1 MLSSTDLI
9 ARQAID
15 LQRCQEDLDRLHDK
29 VLNARQ
35 QAVVRF
41 EHNHL
46 ATIHDY
52 NFHRGDLVL
61 MRNTQIE
68 VTHNKKMRPRYLGPL
83 VVISRNRG
91 STYILCELD
100 GSVLHRPVAAFRL
113 VPYFAREQITIPND
127 ILDID
132 TAKL

>member
-1 MLSSTDLI
+1 
-9 ARQAID
+9 
-15 LQRCQEDLDRLHDK
+15 
-29 VLNARQ
+29 
-35 QAVVRF
+35 
-41 EHNHL
+41 
-46 ATIHDY
+46 
-52 NFHRGDLVL
+52 
-61 MRNTQIE
+61 MRNTRIE

-113 VPYFAREQITIPND
+113 VPYFARERIAIPND

-132 TAKL
+132 TAKLRQLEETELLDDETLPEIASDAE